1 MAVNVSAM
9 QIASENLLQH
19 VAQSLASSGLAP
31 ESLVLELTESV
42 LVHDPDLAARRL
54 HELQRLGVRLAVD
67 DFGTGYSSL
76 SYLRQFPF
84 DILKV
89 DKSFVATITD
99 ADAIPAIVRGLLE
112 LGRTLGLETVAE
124 GVEDAVQRDALRAQ
138 GCDLAQGFLYA
149 RPLEPAAAREL
160 LDRQPATITTADSQ
174 L

>member
-1 MAVNVSAM
+1 L
-9 QIASENLLQH
+9 I
-19 VAQSLASSGLAP
+19 
-31 ESLVLELTESV
+31 LELTETV
-42 LVHDPDLAARRL
+42 LVHEADLAAHRL
-54 HELQRLGVRLAVD
+54 EELQGLGVRLAVD

-124 GVEDAVQRDALRAQ
+124 GVENIVQRDALQAH

-149 RPLEPAAAREL
+149 RPMTPVAARGL
-160 LDRQPATITTADSQ
+160 LATQAPTHAPADNAA
-174 L
+174 